1 MHSWPRG
8 SYTPARG
15 TDNKRARV
23 PIRDGEVVLGG
34 DRPGSRG
41 REGSDGE
48 AGAERGMSEELW
60 GTFQAEG

>member
-1 MHSWPRG
+1 M
-8 SYTPARG
+8 
-15 TDNKRARV
+15 
-23 PIRDGEVVLGG
+23 PIWDEEAVLGG

-41 REGSDGE
+41 GEGSDGE